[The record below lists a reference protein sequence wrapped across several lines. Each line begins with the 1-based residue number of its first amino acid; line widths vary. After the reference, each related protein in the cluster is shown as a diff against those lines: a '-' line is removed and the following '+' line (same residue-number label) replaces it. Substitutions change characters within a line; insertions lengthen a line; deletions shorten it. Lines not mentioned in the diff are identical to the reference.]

1 MMKLSLSPY
10 IAALPMFT
18 YTTYSPY
25 HASNPVPASF
35 STAFSA
41 NGSKF
46 AVASQ
51 EGAVVVWDVRST
63 KPLKVIQTD
72 KERSLP
78 SSHGTSSASG
88 WLYESSQ
95 AWEWGR
101 GHGKAPGWGVR
112 SVKFSPRGVGREV
125 LTFTEVSNC
134 AWLGNKFADCAYHST
149 HRYYMSWMRK
159 RSRPRRL
166 SGCPASIPL
175 HLPDR
180 SLQDLDPIHLP
191 LGHRH
196 YHIRNI
202 HHHLYCNLQ
211 ERCSLVALSKRRFE
225 YRHRIA
231 QGGGD
236 NAYATETILATRT
249 RRELWLFHR
258 WGTAKSTTTFD
269 GYSRAGAR
277 SRFQHGARRT
287 KAV

>member
-88 WLYESSQ
+88 WLYGSSQ

-125 LTFTEVSNC
+125 LTFTEVSSC
-134 AWLGNKFADCAYHST
+134 AWLGNNCVDRTYHST
-149 HRYYMSWMRK
+149 HRYCMSWMRK

-166 SGCPASIPL
+166 SGCLASTPH

-196 YHIRNI
+196 YQIRNI
-202 HHHLYCNLQ
+202 RHHLYYNLQ
-211 ERCSLVALSKRRFE
+211 ERCSLVVLSKKRSE
-225 YRHRIA
+225 YRHRTA
-231 QGGGD
+231 QVGGD

-249 RRELWLFHR
+249 RREL
-258 WGTAKSTTTFD
+258 S
-269 GYSRAGAR
+269 
-277 SRFQHGARRT
+277 
-287 KAV
+287 